1 MKKFIK
7 PAVLALVC
15 TMAVQPVLALDV
27 ESSADGALNQVNV
40 VQTLDYKI
48 SEDTRKQLTED
59 IKDLVEDVTTKQI
72 SSIFEETKK
81 SLANLK
87 IDLADDTLNLLQSYV
102 EVSENSLPTVVGNLS
117 KIAKTKDYEKLL
129 KIAGNLAKSQKMT
142 EAEKDIYYS
151 YLLDQVQKYIKE
163 NKLTKEQFAQ
173 LNIDE
178 DMKQGLVE
186 MIRSVK
192 KTRNRGTNN

>member
-7 PAVLALVC
+7 PAILALVC
-15 TMAVQPVLALDV
+15 TMTVQPVLALDV
-27 ESSADGALNQVNV
+27 EPSVDGTLNQVKT

-48 SEDTRKQLTED
+48 SEDTKEQLTKD
-59 IKDLVEDVTTKQI
+59 IKDLVEDATSELDVEDTVKR
-72 SSIFEETKK
+72 

-87 IDLADDTLNLLQSYV
+87 IDLADDTLDLLQSYV
-102 EVSENSLPTVVGNLS
+102 KVAENSLPTVVSNLS
-117 KIAKTKDYEKLL
+117 KIAKTGDCEKLL
-129 KIAGNLAKSQKMT
+129 KIAGNLAKSQKMS

-163 NKLTKEQFAQ
+163 NKLTKEQFVQ

-178 DMKQGLVE
+178 DMKQGLIE
-186 MIRSVK
+186 MIKSAK
-192 KTRNRGTNN
+192 KIKNKSTNN